1 MMQAEKFSVGSPSK
15 KQMKSATRRP
25 IFFATPAEFR
35 KWLEQNHATAPELWV
50 GYYKKNSGKPSITW
64 PESVGE
70 ALCFGWI
77 DGIRKSVD
85 EISYKIRFTP
95 RRPESIWSGINI
107 QRAEELTAEDRMRPA
122 GMKSF
127 AARIENRSGIY
138 SYEQRSD
145 QLEEPYR
152 SKLKKNKSAWNFFQV
167 LPPGYR
173 KRIGWW
179 VVSAKQEETRR
190 KRLEKL
196 IKAFSA
202 GKRI

>member
-1 MMQAEKFSVGSPSK
+1 MQAEKFPVGCPSE
-15 KQMKSATRRP
+15 KQMKSATPRP
-25 IFFATPAEFR
+25 SFFATPAEFR

-50 GYYKKNSGKPSITW
+50 GYYKKNSGKPSVTW

-77 DGIRKSVD
+77 DGIRKRVD

-95 RRPESIWSGINI
+95 RRPGSIWSGVNI
-107 QRAEELTAEDRMRPA
+107 KRAEELNAEGRMRPA

-127 AARIENRSGIY
+127 VARIENRSGIY
-138 SYEQRSD
+138 SYEQRGD

-152 SKLKKNKSAWNFFQV
+152 SKLKENKSAWNFFQV

-196 IKAFSA
+196 IEAFSA